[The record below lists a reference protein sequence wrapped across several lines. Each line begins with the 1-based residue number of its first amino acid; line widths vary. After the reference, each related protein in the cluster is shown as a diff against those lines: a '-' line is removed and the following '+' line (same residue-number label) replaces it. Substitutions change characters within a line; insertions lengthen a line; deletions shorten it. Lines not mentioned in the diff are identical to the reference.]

1 MSPEVLALTTTAAVV
16 AFVHTLLGPDH
27 YLPFVVMSRARQW
40 SRARTLRITLLCGA
54 GHLVGSVLLGL
65 LGIALGLSLTSLEWF
80 EGVRAGFAAWLLVGF
95 GLAYAAWGLRNAW
108 RDKPHSHWHSHGNMA
123 HDHVHDHHSE
133 HAHAHGSQ
141 AGGITPWVI
150 FTIFILGPCEPL
162 IPLLMYPAA
171 HESLAGVAVV
181 TTVFGSVTV
190 VTMMLAVWVSLTG
203 IERLRLRRFERYGH
217 ALAGTAVL
225 ACGLAVLFLGA

>member
-171 HESLAGVAVV
+171 HESLAGVAAV
-181 TTVFGSVTV
+181 TAVFGSVTV

-217 ALAGTAVL
+217 ALAGTTIL